1 MYTSKFTSDAL
12 DNIKKLPRNVRN
24 ALKREFKHKIHIDP
38 IGCSEPLSGPLES
51 FRSFHYG
58 DYRVIYRVFDDI
70 KAVSVVGIGKKDRN
84 HQTEIYKKLEQLAQ
98 SGKLAAAV
106 LDTYRSISPNI
117 KPTEG
122 N

>member
-1 MYTSKFTSDAL
+1 LYTSKFTTDAL
-12 DNIKKLPRNVRN
+12 NNIKKLPRNARN
-24 ALKREFKHKIHIDP
+24 ALKREFKQKIHIDP
-38 IGCSEPLSGPLES
+38 IGCSEPLSGSLEL

-58 DYRVIYRVFDDI
+58 EYRVIYRVFDDI

-106 LDTYRSISPNI
+106 LDTYRSISANI
-117 KPTEG
+117 KPTDG